1 MSDIMHPIE
10 LENILNWIFNEY
22 KNHKTIFGI
31 PESSFFRKNENS
43 SHNIF
48 NEKIETPIGPAA
60 GPHTQLTQNIISA
73 YLSGGRF
80 FELKTVQI
88 LDELKI
94 DKPCIDARDEGYNV
108 EWSQELKLEQSY
120 REYVKAWLLIHLLK
134 NIFNLSDST
143 NRNFVF
149 NMSVGYNLEGIKT
162 ERMDNFIESIKDSSK
177 NIFFTECIYTI
188 KNFIKNNSSFI
199 TGKNLDIESISSK
212 ISNSVTLSTMHG
224 CPPDEIEA
232 IAKYLI
238 KEKGLHTFIKMNPTL
253 LGFNFVKDNLHK
265 LGYKYIE
272 LDPASFDH
280 DMQYND
286 AIPMLK
292 RMKTFANEHQLEFGV
307 KLSNTL
313 GVKNNA
319 NVLAGSDM
327 YMSGRALFPLTISL
341 ADKLANE
348 FEGDLKISY
357 SGGASV
363 HNVEQLFDCGIYPIT
378 FATDLLK
385 PGGYRR
391 LKQMAEL
398 IEKKSCTMSQ
408 TSLLDIK
415 KLDELIT
422 YSLTDKLYKKEKR
435 EIHSIKNSEKLK
447 PFDCFISPCS
457 AACPIHQDVSE
468 YIYLV
473 EQEKYAEALEVIYS
487 KNPLPNITGYICDH
501 QCQYHCTRW
510 DYDEPVQ
517 IREMKKIAA
526 KEGRTEYF
534 KKWIK
539 PSLLNKI
546 KVAVIGAGPSGL
558 SASYFLAK
566 AGFDVTVFEKEKN
579 AGGVVQNVIPSFRLP
594 QSAIDKDIEFIKM
607 HNVKFNFGMNEKLLI
622 EDLKKNGFE
631 YIFIGIGAGKSN
643 HIDLRSN
650 NENLLDAIEFLRKYR
665 NDEKIVLGKNVAV
678 IGGGNSAMDAARAAK
693 RIQGVENVFI
703 IYRRT
708 KEFMPADKEELNA
721 ALKDGVIFKELVL
734 PVEFSN
740 DNLKCQKMILG
751 EFGNDG
757 RRKVLPLVNEFEK
770 FEINSVIS
778 AIGEQVDVE
787 FLQDN
792 NFALNDK
799 GQIIVDNKTNE
810 TSIHN
815 VFIGGDALRGP
826 STVVESIAD
835 GKKAAEAIIRRSHIH
850 NDLQIN
856 DIFNFI
862 DNQKRI
868 SEIETKKALLK
879 NTDANHIIEAS
890 RCLGCNLLCS
900 KCVDVC
906 PNRANVAV
914 AAKTFKNAFQII
926 HIDSICN
933 ECGNCATF
941 CPYDGLPYKDKPT
954 LFRNLDAM
962 IDSANDG
969 FCFIDK
975 DKIKIRVKET
985 LLDININDDKI
996 NPELKL
1002 YIELAKTISA
1012 NYEYLI
1018 QL

>member
-31 PESSFFRKNENS
+31 PESSFFRKNGNS
-43 SHNIF
+43 IHNIF
-48 NEKIETPIGPAA
+48 NDKIETPLGPAA

-73 YLSGGRF
+73 YLTGGRF

-94 DKPCIDARDEGYNV
+94 DKPCIDACDEGYNV

-120 REYVKAWLLIHLLK
+120 KEYVKAWLLIHLLK

-162 ERMDNFIESIKDSSK
+162 ERMDNFIESIKNSSK
-177 NIFFTECIYTI
+177 NIFFTKCIDTI

-199 TGKNLDIESISSK
+199 TDESLDVESISSK

-292 RMKTFANEHQLEFGV
+292 RMKTFAKEHQLEFGV

-357 SGGASV
+357 SGGASF

-398 IEKKSCTMSQ
+398 LEKKSSTVSG
-408 TSLLDIK
+408 TSLLDTK
-415 KLDELIT
+415 KINELTGIC
-422 YSLTDKLYKKEKR
+422 LKDDFYKKEKR

-473 EQEKYAEALEVIYS
+473 EQEKYAEALEVIYA

-526 KEGRTEYF
+526 EKGRAEYF
-534 KKWIK
+534 KKWSK

-579 AGGVVQNVIPSFRLP
+579 AGGVVQNVIPGFRLP

-607 HNVKFNFGMNEKLLI
+607 HNVKFNLGMNDKFLI
-622 EDLKKNGFE
+622 EDMKKNGFE
-631 YIFIGIGAGKSN
+631 YVFIGIGAGKSN
-643 HIDLRSN
+643 HIDIRSN
-650 NENLLDAIEFLRKYR
+650 NANLLDAIEFLRKYR
-665 NDEKIVLGKNVAV
+665 NNKKISLGKNVAI

-693 RIQGVENVFI
+693 RIPEVENVYI

-740 DNLKCQKMILG
+740 DNLKCQKMTLG
-751 EFGNDG
+751 EFGSDG
-757 RRKVLPLVNEFEK
+757 RRKVLPLVNEFET

-787 FLQDN
+787 FLQAN
-792 NFALNDK
+792 NFALNEK
-799 GQIIVDNKTNE
+799 GQIIVNNKTNE
-810 TSIHN
+810 TSIKN

-835 GKKAAEAIIRRSHIH
+835 GKKAAEEIMHRSLK
-850 NDLQIN
+850 NDDSSI
-856 DIFNFI
+856 DDVFNFI
-862 DNQKRI
+862 NNQKRI
-868 SEIETKKALLK
+868 GGIDTKKALLK
-879 NTDANHIIEAS
+879 NTDTNHIIEAS

-906 PNRANVAV
+906 PNRANVSV
-914 AAKTFKNAFQII
+914 AAKGFKNAFQII
-926 HIDSICN
+926 HIDSMCN
-933 ECGNCATF
+933 ECGNCGTF

-954 LFRNLDAM
+954 LFRDLDAM
-962 IDSANDG
+962 IDSTNDG
-969 FCFIDK
+969 FYFADK
-975 DKIKIRVKET
+975 DNIKLRVKES

-1002 YIELAKTISA
+1002 YIELAKTISS

-1018 QL
+1018 QI